1 MTTTVFLVSLFG
13 LSLTN
18 LHNFGYEEERV
29 LSFGDEV
36 TSQATEYLKAILSGK
51 WLHPSNIGHLH
62 KLFMERTFLISALVY
77 LSLTIFS
84 RDQVGQVCDYL
95 SANYQGM
102 SHLYLLALAASVLLF
117 ALFSMKVRFPLLEE
131 LLLRMSQAL
140 VLSLDLMFILI
151 FFLPMSA
158 IGFVILSIVLCTAY
172 VAKALG
178 GVGLLGFFLSA
189 LGFAL

>member
-1 MTTTVFLVSLFG
+1 MTTAGFLVSLFG

-18 LHNFGYEEERV
+18 LHNFGYKEERV

-36 TSQATEYLKAILSGK
+36 TSLATEYLKAILSGK
-51 WLHPSNIGHLH
+51 WLNPSNIGHLH
-62 KLFMERTFLISALVY
+62 KLFMERTFLLSALVY
-77 LSLTIFS
+77 LSLIFFF
-84 RDQVGQVCDYL
+84 RDQVCQVCDYL
-95 SANYQGM
+95 SANYQGL
-102 SHLYLLALAASVLLF
+102 SHLYLLALVTSVLLF

-131 LLLRMSQAL
+131 VFLRVSQAL
-140 VLSLDLMFILI
+140 VLPLCLMFILI
-151 FFLPMSA
+151 FLPMSA
-158 IGFVILSIVLCTAY
+158 IGFVILSLVLCTTY